1 MSKKGCS
8 PDNSACEGF
17 FGRMKNEMY
26 YHKIWHRV
34 DELEEAVNSYIE
46 FYNKVR
52 IKDSLGGISIHAH
65 RNLIAS

>member
-1 MSKKGCS
+1 
-8 PDNSACEGF
+8 
-17 FGRMKNEMY
+17 MKNEMY